1 MKVNP
6 LGTHSMGAE
15 MQKEIYMDEDFYMV
29 KGNLLQQK
37 WRTPIESKGVGKFGK
52 INDLCI
58 FFFIPWKHA
67 KKAGTEPNWSSSQT

>member
-1 MKVNP
+1 
-6 LGTHSMGAE
+6 

-58 FFFIPWKHA
+58 FFYSMETCKVSWKGA
-67 KKAGTEPNWSSSQT
+67 